1 MTPEPAS
8 KAPSSPVETTEGEK
22 GTSER
27 LWDLD
32 APYATW
38 DLLDLIAY
46 IDHWRAKHAAL
57 TVEVERLKDPVAARE
72 DTAERLWREL
82 EEATNVPDYQ
92 CSLND
97 PECDGTYCANAIQAA
112 DDRRAL

>member
-1 MTPEPAS
+1 
-8 KAPSSPVETTEGEK
+8 VETTEGEK

-57 TVEVERLKDPVAARE
+57 TVEVERL
-72 DTAERLWREL
+72 TAEKAAMKVSIFEL
-82 EEATNVPDYQ
+82 
-92 CSLND
+92 
-97 PECDGTYCANAIQAA
+97 AA
-112 DDRRAL
+112 DLGTKS

>member
-46 IDHWRAKHAAL
+46 
-57 TVEVERLKDPVAARE
+57 
-72 DTAERLWREL
+72 TAEKAAMKVSIFEL
-82 EEATNVPDYQ
+82 
-92 CSLND
+92 
-97 PECDGTYCANAIQAA
+97 AA
-112 DDRRAL
+112 DLGTKS